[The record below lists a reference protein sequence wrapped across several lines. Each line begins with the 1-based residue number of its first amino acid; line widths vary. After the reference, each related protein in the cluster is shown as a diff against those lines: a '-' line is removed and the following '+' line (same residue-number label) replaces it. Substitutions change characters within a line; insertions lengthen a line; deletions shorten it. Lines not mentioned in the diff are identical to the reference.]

1 MKCLEK
7 LVLTHINNTVPETV
21 NQLLSWTLNTT
32 TTVEKAQQRLYFIRL
47 LRKAGLNYRPLTQAY
62 RGLIKSILTTRLT
75 VWYGNTTQAERKALQ
90 RVIKTAERIIGT
102 KLPSMYVQRCQRR
115 AEGINRDSLH
125 PAHLLLRHK
134 RCTYNL
140 RHSRVDSIITHTTRF
155 FNSFFPATVRLM
167 TKQNCWIYV
176 CVQHYLTSL
185 YLCNMPLITSWTMRT
200 RRLSFLSL
208 SPHQPQNL
216 YLLLINMYC
225 SAHITTFCTARPYF
239 IHLYFVLL

>member
-1 MKCLEK
+1 MYTDIFNLSLSQAVVPRIYKSSIIIPVPKRSDTPTLNDFRPVALTPVAMKCLEK

-167 TKQNCWIYV
+167 TKQNC
-176 CVQHYLTSL
+176 
-185 YLCNMPLITSWTMRT
+185 
-200 RRLSFLSL
+200 
-208 SPHQPQNL
+208 
-216 YLLLINMYC
+216 
-225 SAHITTFCTARPYF
+225 
-239 IHLYFVLL
+239 